1 MTQPLTGVRVLDFST
16 LLPGPMATLVLAE
29 AGANIIKI
37 ERPERGDE
45 MRSYV
50 PKLGDDSLNFGLLN
64 RGKKSIAIDLK
75 ADDAK
80 DMLKPLIEQAHIVV
94 EQFRPGVMDRLGLGY
109 EAMKTINPGIV
120 YCAITG
126 YGQTGPLAMEAG
138 HDLNYQAKTGMLTLA
153 AAEDGAPVIP
163 PVLIADLAAGT
174 YPALLNIL
182 LALRLSE
189 STGEGSYLDIAMTDH
204 LFPLMYWAVGEGSSG
219 HGWPGP
225 GSERV
230 TGGSPRYHLYR
241 TRDNRYVAAAPLEQK
256 FWENFCDVIGL
267 AESFRDDEDQ
277 WSASIA
283 AVAEIIA
290 ADDASVWEERFAGK
304 DICSCVVNSLEEA
317 LANEQF
323 QSRGLFD
330 HSVTDGHGAQAMAS
344 PVPVLRQFRSD
355 GSVAMYP
362 ELGGDNDIL
371 ESGRFTDRSDPGAT

>member
-1 MTQPLTGVRVLDFST
+1 MTQPLAGVRVLDFST
-16 LLPGPMATLVLAE
+16 LLPGPMATLVLSE
-29 AGANIIKI
+29 AGANVIKV

-80 DMLKPLIEQAHIVV
+80 EMLKPLIEQAHIVV

-109 EAMKTINPGIV
+109 EAMKAINPAIV

-153 AAEDGAPVIP
+153 AADDGAPVIP

-219 HGWPGP
+219 HGWPRP

-241 TRDNRYVAAAPLEQK
+241 TRDNRYIAAAPLEQK

-267 AESFRDDEDQ
+267 AAEFRDDENQ

-290 ADDASVWEERFAGK
+290 AEDAAVWQARFADK
-304 DICSCVVNSLEEA
+304 DVCSCVVNSLEEA
-317 LANEQF
+317 LASEQF
-323 QSRGLFD
+323 RSRGLFD
-330 HSVTDGHGAQAMAS
+330 HSVTDGRGAQAMAS

-355 GSVAMYP
+355 DTVVMYP
-362 ELGGDNDIL
+362 ELGNDNVIL
-371 ESGRFTDRSDPGAT
+371 ESGRFADGKDPGKT